1 MTNSTLSGGRG
12 RVRKIKGTRKNISSS
27 SNFKEQI
34 VKNFLQFLITV
45 KLYHWNTLSYST
57 HKATDDLYSKLNEGV
72 DSFVEVLL
80 GKNSGSRINI
90 SKTQSISLRNYN
102 SNTEIKK
109 QVNEF
114 KRYLV
119 GLNSNPN
126 LKNIENSDL
135 FNIRDEILQ
144 NVNQF
149 LYLLSLK

>member
-1 MTNSTLSGGRG
+1 M
-12 RVRKIKGTRKNISSS
+12 
-27 SNFKEQI
+27 
-34 VKNFLQFLITV
+34 
-45 KLYHWNTLSYST
+45 
-57 HKATDDLYSKLNEGV
+57 
-72 DSFVEVLL
+72 
-80 GKNSGSRINI
+80 INI
-90 SKTQSISLRNYN
+90 SKSQSISLRNYS

-144 NVNQF
+144 NIDQF